1 MPKDVGASVTESTG
15 VVPRRNRRVRW
26 MGGSLAV
33 LALAAA
39 GLWIERRPIATHFVD
54 RELARRGVAA
64 RYVIADIGLRTQ
76 RLTNVVIGDPKRP
89 DLVADWVE
97 LTTDVSLGGASVS
110 AVRAGNVRL
119 RARFDD
125 GRLKLGALDRLLPQT
140 PGKPFAL
147 PQIAIDVA
155 DARLRLETAAGVI
168 GAKLAGRGRLDNGFS
183 GRLALIADR
192 LGDANCAAERMAALL
207 AVRITDRQP
216 SITGPVRAQAVSC
229 GGIGMAGAVADIDAR
244 LDARLDRWQGQ
255 GRIALDRVQAR
266 QGRASALT
274 GTVDFNGGPER
285 TAGRLDLSSGAAD
298 TADARAA
305 ALRLTGRYHVGT
317 AGYGFDGTASA
328 RHAALGQRWLVALSR
343 AGTAGQGTPIG
354 PLLAEA
360 TRATSAAAR
369 DFAATTEVR
378 LAGAGSDFALNLA
391 NADLASRTALR
402 ATLNGGEG
410 VAIDS
415 RGVRVDGLFALTGGG
430 LPGAVMRLS
439 QAGPRAPIRGSGFVR
454 PYAVGDARLA
464 LGDVDFSAAP
474 GATRITASAVLS
486 GPVSDGR
493 VEGARAPIEAYW
505 NGRSLRINPGC
516 TALAFESLRVG
527 SLALDASRIKL
538 CAEGD
543 ALARLDGGRL
553 SGGMRMGVTQL
564 RGRLGG
570 SPLLLDAASVRYG
583 LADRHFAATGLD
595 ARLGAED
602 RVTHITAAAFD
613 GALAEGGAAGNFS
626 GASGEIAKVPLLL
639 SGGTGGWRFDGKALT
654 LNGALQVAD
663 ADPQPRFF
671 PLVSRDVVLTLADN
685 RIAATGT
692 LTTPADDVTVARVTI
707 AHDLDGASGHA
718 DLDVPGLR
726 FTEAFQPDK
735 LTRLTLGVI
744 AAVKGDVTGNGRI
757 AWTRDGVTSS
767 GTFRTPA
774 TDLAAAFGPVEG
786 LATEIH
792 FTDLLNLVSA
802 PGQQVA
808 LARVNPGVPVESGV
822 IRYQTLADQHVRI
835 EGGRWPFA
843 GGMLILEPAEL
854 DLAVSAERRLTFRL
868 EGVDAAQFLQQLD
881 FKNLSATGTFDGVLP
896 MVFDARGGRIEG
908 GEINVREGG
917 GTIAYVGEVTQ
928 ENLGFWGNTAFQAL
942 KSLRYK
948 RLAIEMN
955 GALAG
960 DMITEVRFSGVSQ
973 GAGAKSNF
981 LIRRLQKLPFV
992 FNVRIQAP
1000 FRQLFDLSDP
1010 GGYARRVLSESM
1022 LAPHAGAASVQ
1033 PRASEPV
1040 AKGETK

>member
-1 MPKDVGASVTESTG
+1 MTESTG
-15 VVPRRNRRVRW
+15 VVPRRNRRARW

-54 RELARRGVAA
+54 RELLRLGVPA
-64 RYVIADIGLRTQ
+64 RYAIADIGVRTQ
-76 RLTNVVIGDPKRP
+76 RLTDVVIGDPARP

-97 LTTDVSLGGASVS
+97 LTTDVSLAGASVS
-110 AVRAGNVRL
+110 AVRAGTVRV
-119 RARFDD
+119 RARFVD

-147 PQIAIDVA
+147 PQIAVDVA
-155 DARLRLETAAGVI
+155 DARLRLETPAGII

-183 GRLALIADR
+183 GRLALNADR
-192 LGDANCAAERMAALL
+192 LEDRDCTAQRVAALL
-207 AVRITDRQP
+207 AVRITERQP
-216 SITGPVRAQAVSC
+216 SITGPVRAGTVTCVGIAVTGAVSD
-229 GGIGMAGAVADIDAR
+229 VDAR
-244 LDARLDRWQGQ
+244 LDARLDRWRGQ
-255 GRIALDRVQAR
+255 GRVALDRVQAR
-266 QGRASALT
+266 QGRLSTLA
-274 GTVDFNGGPER
+274 GTIDFDGGPKR
-285 TAGRLDLSSGAAD
+285 TAGRLDLRSGAAD

-305 ALRLTGRYHVGT
+305 ALRLTGQYHVGT

-328 RHAALGQRWLVALSR
+328 QHAALGPRWLAALSR
-343 AGTAGQGTPIG
+343 AGTAGQGTPVG
-354 PLLAEA
+354 PLLAQAASA
-360 TRATSAAAR
+360 TAAAAR
-369 DFAATTEVR
+369 DFAVTADVR
-378 LAGAGSDFALNLA
+378 LTGAGSDFSLNLA
-391 NADLASRTALR
+391 NADIASRTSLR
-402 ATLNGGEG
+402 ATLNDGQGI
-410 VAIDS
+410 AIDS
-415 RGVRVDGLFALTGGG
+415 RGVRVDGLFALTGSG

-439 QAGPRAPIRGSGFVR
+439 QASPRVPIRGSGLVR

-474 GATRITASAVLS
+474 GATRITANAVLS
-486 GPVSDGR
+486 GPLADGR

-516 TALAFESLRVG
+516 TAVSFQSLRIG
-527 SLALDASRIKL
+527 SLTLDATRLKL

-543 ALARLDGGRL
+543 ALARLDGNRL
-553 SGGMRMGVTQL
+553 SGGMRLGATLLKGQL
-564 RGRLGG
+564 GS
-570 SPLLLDAASVRYG
+570 SPLLLKAASARYG
-583 LADRHFAATGLD
+583 LADNHFAATGLD
-595 ARLGAED
+595 ARLGADD
-602 RVTHITAAAFD
+602 RVTHIAAATFD
-613 GALAEGGAAGNFS
+613 GALADRGAAGKFS
-626 GASGEIAKVPLLL
+626 GASGAIAKVPLLL
-639 SGGTGGWRFDGKALT
+639 SGGTGGWRFDGNTLALD
-654 LNGALQVAD
+654 GALQVAD
-663 ADPQPRFF
+663 ADPDPRFY
-671 PLVSRDVVLTLADN
+671 PLDSRDVALTLADN

-692 LTTPADDVTVARVTI
+692 LTTPTNGITVARVTI
-707 AHDLDGASGHA
+707 AHDLDSASGHA

-726 FTEAFQPDK
+726 FTEAFQPK
-735 LTRLTLGVI
+735 QLTRFAKGVVEE
-744 AAVKGDVTGNGRI
+744 VKGDVAGSGNI
-757 AWTRDGVTSS
+757 AWRGDSVTSS
-767 GTFRTPA
+767 GTFRTLG
-774 TDLAAAFGPVEG
+774 TDLAAAIGPVDG

-802 PGQQVA
+802 PGQQLS
-808 LARVNPGVPVESGV
+808 LARVNPGVPVEGGV
-822 IRYQTLADQHVRI
+822 IRYQTLADQHLRI

-843 GGMLILEPAEL
+843 GGTLILEPAEL

-881 FKNLSATGTFDGVLP
+881 FKNLSATGKFDGVLP
-896 MVFDARGGRIEG
+896 MIFDAKGGRIEG
-908 GEINVREGG
+908 GELNVREGG

-942 KSLRYK
+942 KSLRYR

-981 LIRRLQKLPFV
+981 LIRRLQKLPFL

-1022 LAPHAGAASVQ
+1022 LAPDTSAAPVQ

-1040 AKGETK
+1040 PKGETK